1 METVFILYLYLSD
14 IEIHCKKILISLI
27 YYSPLPAS
35 EVFYFQPNNLYS
47 ISSTNL
53 AHVQRY
59 NKQSTGENSD
69 RKMAFTKLFYVSPN
83 VREVKKLKYKVLAMR
98 LKRCFIL

>member
-47 ISSTNL
+47 VSSTNL
-53 AHVQRY
+53 CTCAKIQQTKHR
-59 NKQSTGENSD
+59 GE
-69 RKMAFTKLFYVSPN
+69 
-83 VREVKKLKYKVLAMR
+83 
-98 LKRCFIL
+98 